1 MKILVEKIRAF
12 VRDVRTE
19 MAKVSWPS
27 QEELKDSTLVVIVV
41 TLIFAAFAFSVDRL
55 LSSAVKLLFSYLV
68 G

>member
-1 MKILVEKIRAF
+1 MKVIVEKIRGF

-19 MAKVSWPS
+19 MSKVSWPS
-27 QEELKDSTLVVIVV
+27 REQLKDSTMVVIVV
-41 TLIFAAFAFSVDRL
+41 ALVFAAFAFSVDRL